1 MVKKQTTQTES
12 ERQSRK
18 EILRQRK
25 QEEQL
30 RSIRIAAIIGG
41 ILIGAVLLFAVVNEF
56 FLTPRQPVATVS
68 GETIALNDWQDR
80 VRFERAQRIIT
91 LENQL
96 ELFNNDVGLI
106 QQFAGQSIVEL
117 QNAEALGEAALNATV
132 RDTIVRQAAEERG
145 LTPTEADID
154 ARIAEAFNFF
164 DGGLPTPA
172 PTAVPTTQ
180 PTPSLTPIPDPNNPV
195 VEPAPEVVGP
205 EPEAPPVP
213 TATPVSRESFDQEFG
228 DLIGQ
233 YSDLGVDESVYR
245 TAVAGAI
252 MSERLAEAL
261 QVEQELPRQGEK
273 ASAFLVTYA
282 TEEEAQQALDEI
294 QAGDFLSVWNSVRS
308 LPQDQQDATSPTATE
323 LLWRSE
329 ADIAEGFGEEVAAAI
344 FGLPVE
350 IPSSVIEVPLGDGNS
365 RWVITMTS
373 GRELRDLADG
383 ELQQQRQ
390 DALTAFVDSIINS
403 ESVELSETWR
413 NRVPVV
419 PVLDPK
425 FLVPPTATPLV
436 LPTATPVQ

>member
-1 MVKKQTTQTES
+1 MAKKQTTETES

-30 RSIRIAAIIGG
+30 RSIRIATVVGG
-41 ILIGAVLLFAVVNEF
+41 ILIGAVLLFAIVNEF

-68 GETIALNDWQDR
+68 GEAIALSDWQDR
-80 VRFERAQRIIT
+80 VRFERAQRITT

-117 QNAEALGEAALNATV
+117 QNAEALGEAALNAMV

-195 VEPAPEVVGP
+195 VEPVPEVVGP
-205 EPEAPPVP
+205 EPEAPAVP
-213 TATPVSRESFDQEFG
+213 TATPVSRESFEQEFG

-233 YSDLGVDESVYR
+233 YRDLGVDESVYR

-252 MSERLAEAL
+252 MSERVAEAL
-261 QVEQELPRQGEK
+261 QIEQELPQQAEK

-294 QAGDFLSVWNSVRS
+294 AANGFLPVWNSVRS
-308 LPQDQQDATSPTATE
+308 LPQDTLDASSPTATE
-323 LLWRSE
+323 LLWRTQT
-329 ADIAEGFGEEVAAAI
+329 DIAEGFGEEVANAI
-344 FGLPVE
+344 FDLPVE
-350 IPSSVIEVPLGDGNS
+350 TPSQVIEVPLGDGDS

-373 GRELRDLADG
+373 GREPRDLSPS

-390 DALTAFVDSIINS
+390 DALTAYVDNIFNS
-403 ESVELSETWR
+403 ESIELGTNWR
-413 NRVPVV
+413 GRVPTV